1 MLVVDG
7 SGAPAFLP
15 EWLFGVV
22 DAKVSG
28 DWMCNVA
35 LGDGLDLVLGPP
47 FIARDLGAYNGLIDL
62 ERAAVEQFWRYVKGG
77 ERPPNC

>member
-28 DWMCNVA
+28 DWICNVS
-35 LGDGLDLVLGPP
+35 LGDELDLVLGPP
-47 FIARDLGAYNGLIDL
+47 FIARDLSAYNGLIDM
-62 ERAAVEQFWRYVKGG
+62 
-77 ERPPNC
+77 